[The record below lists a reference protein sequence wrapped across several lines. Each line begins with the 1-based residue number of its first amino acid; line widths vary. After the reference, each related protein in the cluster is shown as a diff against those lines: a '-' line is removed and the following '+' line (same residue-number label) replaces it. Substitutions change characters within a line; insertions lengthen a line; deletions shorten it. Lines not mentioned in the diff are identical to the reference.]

1 MRSALTVAGLRPR
14 VGVDDAIGGALTVV
28 ALVLMTLIGAHDVD
42 RAVYGPIDEVTHTAY
57 VLAVAKDGIPPLL
70 GRDRAFTAPGPLAP
84 RDVRIPTP
92 DKASAAVPDSPSH
105 ALTQSEAI
113 QPPLYYY
120 AAAPVTWFVSGRDK
134 VIAIRW
140 FDVFLCLCAVAM
152 IFLMVRDIAGLP
164 LGGGIAAL
172 FFASAGGELD
182 VFSFVTNG
190 SMMLTL
196 GAAALWLSA
205 RGLRSRRVSWPLVA
219 VAAALAITQVIVIPL
234 AALAL
239 LVPALAQVRKEGRG
253 AVRKVAGRILVAAAP
268 LVLWVS
274 RTSIAT
280 TGRCQERRGSAA
292 WAVPQALRSTFSS
305 SRPPTSSRWSAAF
318 RRASIGGRSARSV
331 TTGDRSCC

>member
-1 MRSALTVAGLRPR
+1 M
-14 VGVDDAIGGALTVV
+14 V

-42 RAVYGPIDEVTHTAY
+42 RAIYGPIDEVTHTAY

-234 AALAL
+234 AAIAL

-253 AVRKVAGRILVAAAP
+253 AVRKVAGRILIAAAP